1 MNIQVS
7 SCYGRD
13 ERNGIALCIVLVPN
27 GPLYARDFGKTCS
40 FEVNGY
46 QMKYSHLC
54 WGNYGK
60 IELHQLGLQYLSQY
74 RLSNSFDSDWKE
86 VWKAKL
92 FLFIASAVSH
102 HLLPMVTSLVFFF
115 LVIYLFGPIPA
126 FFGIYIYC

>member
-1 MNIQVS
+1 MNIQVP

-92 FLFIASAVSH
+92 FLLIASAVSH
-102 HLLPMVTSLVFFF
+102 HFLPMVTSWVFFF
-115 LVIYLFGPIPA
+115 FL
-126 FFGIYIYC
+126 